1 MNIIGKK
8 IKRIRI
14 FRKKTQVELANKVG
28 LTGNRIIRYESGD
41 RTPKIDMVKK
51 IADALYVNEFAISDI
66 DLESDIGIMHLLFYL
81 EDNCGLKV
89 CKRINPQT
97 NKPEYN
103 LHFDE
108 HSSSITTYLKD
119 WYEEY
124 EKDLGN
130 NTQYTEAQKHKYDEW
145 RYTFPEPLIKR
156 TREMIDEY
164 DQSHSKEE

>member
-1 MNIIGKK
+1 MSIIGKK
-8 IKRIRI
+8 IKRLRI
-14 FRKKTQVELANKVG
+14 FRKKTQEELGALVG
-28 LTGNRIIRYESGD
+28 LNYRRIGDYETGT
-41 RTPKIDMVKK
+41 RTPKKDMVKK
-51 IADALYVNEFAISDI
+51 LSDALKVNEFAIGNI
-66 DLESDIGIMHLLFYL
+66 DLESNIGIMHLLFYL

-156 TREMIDEY
+156 TRKMIDEY